1 MMTLTRRGF
10 GRTALGAALASQA
23 AIPSAR
29 ATTTMARTDR
39 LQGAGF
45 YRFPLGDKT
54 LTVLADGMSEFPG
67 ADLFAVNVP
76 ADEFVA
82 TQSHLFEPTGHVDFH
97 MNQLL
102 VEAGDRRI
110 LIDAGPGGFMGAD
123 FGRQG
128 LALENAGVD
137 PATIDTVV
145 ITHGHPDHYAG
156 LVGPDGGL
164 RFPNARVVWD
174 RREHAFWS
182 SEAATAALR
191 RSALPQGFIE
201 AFIGAAQAVLPATR
215 AMNDFVEGET
225 EIAPGIVLL
234 EAPGHTPH
242 SSVVLVSDGDE
253 QLLYASDTTLLPA
266 QNALRPEWVS
276 AFEMDPE
283 GVVRARRRLLDRAAA
298 DRLLSHAYHE
308 AFPATGPIR
317 AAGGAYEWV
326 AASWRW

>member
-110 LIDAGPGGFMGAD
+110 LIDGGPGGVMGAD

-128 LALENAGVD
+128 LAREDAGVD
-137 PATIDTVV
+137 PATVARMKADGANVL
-145 ITHGHPDHYAG
+145 ITST
-156 LVGPDGGL
+156 L
-164 RFPNARVVWD
+164 RRDLETYVLRVALLDLETARTTS
-174 RREHAFWS
+174 ESLAF
-182 SEAATAALR
+182 EPQFGAQLDAAL
-191 RSALPQGFIE
+191 
-201 AFIGAAQAVLPATR
+201 
-215 AMNDFVEGET
+215 
-225 EIAPGIVLL
+225 
-234 EAPGHTPH
+234 
-242 SSVVLVSDGDE
+242 
-253 QLLYASDTTLLPA
+253 
-266 QNALRPEWVS
+266 
-276 AFEMDPE
+276 
-283 GVVRARRRLLDRAAA
+283 DR
-298 DRLLSHAYHE
+298 
-308 AFPATGPIR
+308 
-317 AAGGAYEWV
+317 
-326 AASWRW
+326 